1 MLQLKIKA
9 GRRHIPIFDLPAA
22 LGRKAAY
29 EEIGDQVDALIA
41 FMDDLQGDVDL
52 EDGGDDEPDTDAM
65 GDQSWP
71 EWHTLP
77 AQQRRTGNSRGKAL
91 PESWFTPLED
101 DEDSDPAEDSDSD
114 YCLAGDDRIMGGS
127 VADPDLFRVAHGVGD
142 ETDAEDGDM
151 GGTTASFRMS
161 FCDILPNNGPLAP
174 SAGRQ
179 AANDR

>member
-22 LGRKAAY
+22 VGRKAAY

-41 FMDDLQGDVDL
+41 FLDDLQGDVDL

-77 AQQRRTGNSRGKAL
+77 AHQRRTGNSRGRATQNAS
-91 PESWFTPLED
+91 PFNYED
-101 DEDSDPAEDSDSD
+101 DEDSDPTEDDDSDRDAS
-114 YCLAGDDRIMGGS
+114 GDDWIAAGNLNCGGMLYPGQDKE
-127 VADPDLFRVAHGVGD
+127 AGVSDDD
-142 ETDAEDGDM
+142 EESHQPAY
-151 GGTTASFRMS
+151 
-161 FCDILPNNGPLAP
+161 NGPLATL
-174 SAGRQ
+174 AERQ
-179 AANDR
+179 AANDA

>member
-22 LGRKAAY
+22 VGRKAAY

-77 AQQRRTGNSRGKAL
+77 AQQRRTGNSRGKTL

-101 DEDSDPAEDSDSD
+101 DEDSDPPEDSDAGEDDDPREDGWDAEDS
-114 YCLAGDDRIMGGS
+114 YQPAY
-127 VADPDLFRVAHGVGD
+127 
-142 ETDAEDGDM
+142 
-151 GGTTASFRMS
+151 
-161 FCDILPNNGPLAP
+161 NGPLEM
-174 SAGRQ
+174 SGGRQ
-179 AANDR
+179 AANDA